1 MSESNDMP
9 FLQKVLENDWLL
21 LVLAVMTPM
30 VIYTV
35 WGLLDVM
42 AIPPAP

>member
-9 FLQKVLENDWLL
+9 FLQRVLENNWLL
-21 LVLAVMTPM
+21 LFLAVMTPM

>member
-9 FLQKVLENDWLL
+9 FMQKVLENNWLL
-21 LVLAVMTPM
+21 LVLAVVTPM

-35 WGLLDVM
+35 WGLVDVIN
-42 AIPPAP
+42 IPPAP

>member
-9 FLQKVLENDWLL
+9 FLQKVLENNWLL
-21 LVLAVMTPM
+21 LVLAVVTPM

-35 WGLLDVM
+35 WGLVDVIN
-42 AIPPAP
+42 IPPAP

>member
-30 VIYTV
+30 VIYTL
-35 WGLLDVM
+35 WGLIDVM

>member
-9 FLQKVLENDWLL
+9 FLQKVLENNWLL
-21 LVLAVMTPM
+21 LVLAVVTPM